1 MMEYTVKALAKLAG
15 VSPRTLRYYDDIGL
29 LKPARISSTGY
40 RIYGSK
46 EVDLLQQIMFYK
58 ELGFGLDTIREII
71 TSEDFDFVAALKK
84 HRTALLEKRARL
96 DRLIVNVEK
105 TILAK
110 EGGIEMSDNEKFEA
124 FKEKL
129 IKENE
134 EKYGHEVK
142 SMFGEERLEKSN
154 NYLRKMS
161 KEEYEELTKLGEEV
175 LTTLYEALKTGDP
188 LSPLAQKAAELHK
201 QWITYCWGSYDKEA
215 HANLAQIYVE
225 DERFKKYYDKGHP
238 GAAKFL
244 RDAIWIYTGKDKLV
258 K

>member
-84 HRTALLEKRARL
+84 HRMALLEKRARL

-161 KEEYEELTKLGEEV
+161 KEEY
-175 LTTLYEALKTGDP
+175 
-188 LSPLAQKAAELHK
+188 
-201 QWITYCWGSYDKEA
+201 
-215 HANLAQIYVE
+215 
-225 DERFKKYYDKGHP
+225 
-238 GAAKFL
+238 
-244 RDAIWIYTGKDKLV
+244 
-258 K
+258 